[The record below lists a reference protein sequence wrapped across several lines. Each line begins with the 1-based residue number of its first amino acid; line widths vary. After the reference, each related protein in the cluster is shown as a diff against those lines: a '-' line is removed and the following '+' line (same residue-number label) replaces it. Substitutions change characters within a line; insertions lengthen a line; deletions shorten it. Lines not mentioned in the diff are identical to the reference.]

1 MNKAIEACK
10 KGVLSIMSM
19 SKRSYLL
26 RMLAAS
32 ICVTALLTSC
42 GASDASKASAEERA
56 YDGFSVNNA
65 ARDLEES
72 NEYYEETGEMTK
84 DFKSPDAVKSGDKT
98 PAEYEDKIIRT
109 ANLMIESSDAEKCY
123 KTLADFATQNGGK
136 EISVSK
142 STDTY
147 SNYDYININ
156 AELKISPD
164 KLNAFIA
171 LAEKT
176 DKVTS
181 SEITTNDVTQE
192 YYDIKIRL
200 ETKKEALKNY
210 YKLLKDAKTIE
221 ESLEVQRYITELTA
235 EIESMEGMLKYYDS
249 KVDLSTVHLTI
260 RQQVRLHVGAE
271 DDFEWDSLS
280 FSDFIT
286 LIKNGFLTVVNFLW
300 SLLLWIV
307 IIIAAL
313 SPLLLIAGVIIFII
327 RRYRKK
333 HPRKPKPSKKMNAA
347 PNYMPVYYPPVQN
360 NLPPTPPAQPVGD
373 TPEKAES
380 QKNQE
385 KT

>member
-1 MNKAIEACK
+1 MEEGSKPEKNN
-10 KGVLSIMSM
+10 KGVLSN
-19 SKRSYLL
+19 
-26 RMLAAS
+26 MLKTNKKYILKMMAAS
-32 ICVTALLTSC
+32 ALIISLMTSC
-42 GASDASKASAEERA
+42 GASDASKGSAEYERSF
-56 YDGFSVNNA
+56 DGYSVNDSIQYNEDTEEFTEEA
-65 ARDLEES
+65 KTADL
-72 NEYYEETGEMTK
+72 T
-84 DFKSPDAVKSGDKT
+84 KSGDKT
-98 PAEYEDKIIRT
+98 SSEYEDKIIRT
-109 ANLMIESSDAEKCY
+109 ADIVIDSNDAEKCY
-123 KTLADFATQNGGK
+123 NTLAEFAKQNGGR

-385 KT
+385 KTGK